1 VEKELNKMNY
11 IITKQG
17 RWGKISPIPIGKLQ
31 NMLKAKMSYKKQGIE
46 FMPNPIWGIVKL
58 YKADKGLFPWG
69 FRNLVKSIFEEWE
82 KYSGE
87 THTIIQDIN
96 ISFLEHYYDNELRDY
111 QKQAIE
117 ELNTNQGGIISM
129 PCRSGKTRVACE
141 YIKQINKPTMVV
153 VTTIDLKEQWEAQ
166 VSSDVIVRTYQ
177 GLKAK
182 DKNLLNSLGLV
193 IFDECHHVSA
203 KSLYNV
209 AMNCPNAQLVG
220 LSATPYREDGEE
232 MKIEAALGK
241 IVYKISRK
249 ELVTA
254 GYLSDAIV
262 KVHNIEPDKY
272 KYWENYQEAYKGYI
286 VNNQDRNYAIAAA
299 ALNDYNSGKK
309 VIILCS
315 QIEHMEKLRDL
326 LFITEPLFINGQIK
340 KTERKEIKEK
350 ILKADKGL
358 IIIAS
363 TVYDEGIDLPEIN
376 SVILAAGG
384 KSSIKLIQ
392 RSSRVLTKKII
403 PEKSIIHDF
412 TDSCEWLTAHYKRR
426 RKILEEDF
434 EVLDV

>member
-1 VEKELNKMNY
+1 MVNY

-17 RWGKISPIPIGKLQ
+17 RYGQISPIPEGKLR
-31 NMLKAKMSYKKQGIE
+31 NMLIKKMSYAKQGIE
-46 FMPNPIWGIVKL
+46 FMQNKLWGIVKL

-69 FRNLVKSIFEEWE
+69 FRNLVISIFEEWQ

-87 THTIIQDIN
+87 ISNFDYNSPSIVVSSNYQDK
-96 ISFLEHYYDNELRDY
+96 ELREY
-111 QKQAIE
+111 QKDA
-117 ELNTNQGGIISM
+117 LWDLGVSGGGIVSM

-141 YIKQINKPTMVV
+141 YIKQLNVKTMVV
-153 VTTIDLKEQWEAQ
+153 VTTIDLKEQWEQQ

-182 DKNLLNSLGLV
+182 DKALLNSLGLV

-241 IVYKISRK
+241 IVYKIGRK
-249 ELVTA
+249 ELA
-254 GYLSDAIV
+254 QQGFLSDAIV
-262 KVHNIEPDKY
+262 KVHNIRPDSY
-272 KYWENYQEAYKGYI
+272 KYWENYQEAYRGYI
-286 VNNQDRNYAIAAA
+286 VDNNNRNFAICEA
-299 ALNDYNSGKK
+299 ALQDFKSGKK

-315 QIEHMEKLRDL
+315 QIDHMDKLRDL
-326 LFITEPLFINGQIK
+326 LILTEPLFINGQIK
-340 KTERKEIKEK
+340 KKERKEIKEK
-350 ILKADKGL
+350 ILAADKGL

-392 RSSRVLTKKII
+392 RSSRVLTKKIV

-412 TDSCEWLTAHYKRR
+412 KDQCEWLTQHYNRR
-426 RKILEEDF
+426 RAILTEDF
-434 EVLDV
+434 EVIDV

>member
-1 VEKELNKMNY
+1 MNY
-11 IITKQG
+11 TITKQG
-17 RWGKISPIPIGKLQ
+17 RYGKISPVPTGKLQ

-58 YKADKGLFPWG
+58 YKADKGMFPWG
-69 FRNLVKSIFEEWE
+69 FRKLVTDIMEEWI

-87 THTIIQDIN
+87 LYGFTWYHDCKN
-96 ISFLEHYYDNELRDY
+96 IDSFVDKELRQY
-111 QKQAIE
+111 QKDAII
-117 ELNTNQGGIISM
+117 ELNHHQGGIISM
-129 PCRSGKTRVACE
+129 PCRSGKTRVAVE
-141 YIKQINKPTMVV
+141 YIRQINKPTMVV
-153 VTTIDLKEQWEAQ
+153 VTTIDLKEQWEQQ

-177 GLKAK
+177 GLKQK
-182 DKNLLNSLGLV
+182 DKALLNSLGLV

-241 IVYKISRK
+241 IVYKIGRK
-249 ELVTA
+249 ELVQQ
-254 GYLSDAIV
+254 GFLSDAVV
-262 KVHNIEPDKY
+262 KVHNIKPDQY
-272 KYWENYQEAYKGYI
+272 KYWENYQEAYRGYI
-286 VNNQDRNYAIAAA
+286 VDNNNRNFAICEA
-299 ALNDYNSGKK
+299 ALEDYSNNKK

-315 QIEHMEKLRDL
+315 QIDHMEKLRDL
-326 LFITEPLFINGQIK
+326 LLITEPLYINGQIK
-340 KTERKEIKEK
+340 KKERKEIKEK
-350 ILKADKGL
+350 ILAADKGL

-392 RSSRVLTKKII
+392 RSSRVLTKKIV

-412 TDSCEWLTAHYKRR
+412 KDQCEWLTQHYHRR
-426 RKILEEDF
+426 RAILEEDF
-434 EVLDV
+434 EVFDV